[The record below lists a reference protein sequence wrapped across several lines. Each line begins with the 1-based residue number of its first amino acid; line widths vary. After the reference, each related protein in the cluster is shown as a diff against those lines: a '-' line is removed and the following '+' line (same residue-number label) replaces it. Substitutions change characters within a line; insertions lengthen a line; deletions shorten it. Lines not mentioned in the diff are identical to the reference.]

1 MKRLGFFGAMNR
13 DLVAAIPGA
22 AILPELAPWAVPLVE
37 SAVSDAI
44 AEAGAARLLGLGA
57 AEYLGGSA
65 FNAARIAAMLNRAD
79 SALELA
85 FFGIAGAVGHAY
97 PHLEALR
104 HWQVD
109 VGGVEQSA
117 SPPATCLAMVE
128 IGGRTLL
135 TASGANAGIADFLER
150 EGEKLA
156 AGIARCD
163 IIHVTSYL
171 DPEAPTLIAAVLS
184 RARQLSPGLL
194 VSLDPGAAWI
204 LPGGENLALLLAQT
218 NILHLNS
225 EEFAHLGGHVTVA
238 ALAAR
243 LAPSRR
249 LIVARTHLG
258 ATVYEDRGAGALEQK
273 TLPETPLP
281 PAIVD
286 ANGAGDT
293 FCGGFLWHFAIHAND
308 PLTAARHGFLLARAK
323 IVQNGPLNS
332 TVLDA

>member
-1 MKRLGFFGAMNR
+1 MNR

-22 AILPELAPWAVPLVE
+22 LILPDLAPGAAALME
-37 SAVSDAI
+37 SAVPDAI
-44 AEAGAARLLGLGA
+44 AKHGVERLLGLGA

-65 FNAARIAAMLNRAD
+65 FNAARIAAFLNRAENP
-79 SALELA
+79 LELA
-85 FFGIAGAVGHAY
+85 FFGIAGAVGDAY

-104 HWQVD
+104 GWQVD
-109 VGGVEQSA
+109 VDGVEQSA

-128 IGGRTLL
+128 SGGRTLL
-135 TASGANAGIADFLER
+135 TASGANAGIADFLAR
-150 EGEKLA
+150 ESEKLA
-156 AGIARCD
+156 VGIARCD
-163 IIHVTSYL
+163 LVHVTSYL
-171 DPEAPTLIAAVLS
+171 HPKAPALIATVLS
-184 RARQLSPGLL
+184 RARQLNPGLL

-204 LPGGENLALLLAQT
+204 LPGGENLTLLLAQT

-225 EEFAHLGGHVTVA
+225 EEFAHMGGHDTTA
-238 ALAAR
+238 SLAAR

-258 ATVYEDRGAGALEQK
+258 ATVYEDMGDGALEQK
-273 TLPETPLP
+273 TLPDTPLP

-293 FCGGFLWHFAIHAND
+293 FCGGFLWHFATHAND
-308 PLTAARHGFLLARAK
+308 PLTAARRGFLLARTK

-332 TVLDA
+332 MVLDA